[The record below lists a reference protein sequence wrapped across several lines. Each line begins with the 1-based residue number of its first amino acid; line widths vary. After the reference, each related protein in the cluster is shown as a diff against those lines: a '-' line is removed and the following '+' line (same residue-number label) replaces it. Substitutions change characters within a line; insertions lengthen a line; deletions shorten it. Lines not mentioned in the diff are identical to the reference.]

1 MKHEKLIRRGTLA
14 ADAVCGLGLW
24 LCLALACVPA
34 CGQSLTGRWKADG
47 RTLDNGE
54 QEKSILELKQNGN
67 DLTGT
72 LKTLGFTVEVKGTAT
87 GNHFEFSVPEGE
99 MKHPRLVGDLVNGEL
114 QATMRGRR
122 KIVAKPATAADDL

>member
-34 CGQSLTGRWKADG
+34 FGQSLTGRWIADG
-47 RTLDNGE
+47 RMLDNGE

-67 DLTGT
+67 ELTGT
-72 LKTLGFTVEVKGTAT
+72 LKTLGFTGDVKGTAT
-87 GNHFEFSVPEGE
+87 GSHFELFESEWDAKKPV
-99 MKHPRLVGDLVNGEL
+99 LVGDLVNGEL
-114 QATMRGRR
+114 HAVKGRR
-122 KIVAKPATAADDL
+122 KIVAKPAGPTDR